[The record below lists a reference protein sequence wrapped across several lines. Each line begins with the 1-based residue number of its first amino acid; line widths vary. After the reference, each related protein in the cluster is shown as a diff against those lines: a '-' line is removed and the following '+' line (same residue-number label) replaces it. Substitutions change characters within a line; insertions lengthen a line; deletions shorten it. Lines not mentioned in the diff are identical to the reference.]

1 MKFNKNM
8 FGKNWIPYTVA
19 TCSAVVVYLVL
30 SHIGIIWHGIG
41 VFLGYLSPVFSGIIL
56 AYLFDALVVV
66 FERKV
71 FKKIPSDKRRRLVS
85 VAVTLVL
92 IMTFAAMLVVILV
105 PQMFESIRGLVNNLG
120 NYVRSLQETFD
131 KPVLTFGSFSL
142 DISALIQYGEGLL
155 EKMASGLRENMG
167 RILNTSVNIGKGF
180 FNGVISFILAI
191 YFLLSK
197 ETLLGGV
204 KKIMWM
210 HMDAGR
216 FRRVTAVGR
225 QCNRILIR
233 YLGCDLL
240 DGLIV
245 GAANFIFMSVF
256 KMPYGILVSVVVG
269 LTNLLPT
276 FGPIIGGAVGAFIL
290 LLVNPGYMVW
300 FLVFTFVLQT
310 IDGYIL
316 KPHLFGDSLG
326 VPPLWVL
333 VAVIVGGRMFGVWG
347 IMLAIPFAA
356 ISDFIFRDIVWSR
369 LTAQQMANQAAQ
381 LASQQLK
388 DNAINNVRAP

>member
-8 FGKNWIPYTVA
+8 FGKNWIPYTIA
-19 TCSAVVVYLVL
+19 TCSAVVVYLAL
-30 SHIGIIWHGIG
+30 SHIGIIWHGVG

-71 FKKIPSDKRRRLVS
+71 FKKIPSDKRRRMLS
-85 VAVTLVL
+85 VIVTLVL
-92 IMTFAAMLVVILV
+92 ITAFAAMLVVILV
-105 PQMFESIRGLVNNLG
+105 PQVFESLRGLVNNLG
-120 NYVRSLQETFD
+120 NYIRSLQETFD
-131 KPVLTFGSFSL
+131 EPVLTFGNFSL

-155 EKMASGLRENMG
+155 EKLASSLRENMG

-197 ETLLGGV
+197 ETLLEGV
-204 KKIMWM
+204 KKVMWM
-210 HMDAGR
+210 HMDADR

-245 GAANFIFMSVF
+245 GVANFIFMSIF
-256 KMPYGILVSVVVG
+256 KMPYGMLVSVVVG

-290 LLVNPGYMVW
+290 LLVNPVHMVW

-326 VPPLWVL
+326 VPALWVL

-369 LTAQQMANQAAQ
+369 LTAQQAANQAEQ
-381 LASQQLK
+381 LASQQLM